1 MMDKAQAIDKF
12 WNSFGIPAFDQYT
25 IPDDKRNVFP
35 RITYSVYMDNF
46 DRPVVMNASLWYK
59 SKSWKEITQKTDEI
73 SKAIEEAYPI
83 TKAIDDGRLYITKGT
98 PWAQRMDDPED
109 DNIRRMYLTI
119 QVEYLTRW

>member
-1 MMDKAQAIDKF
+1 MDKAQAIDKF
-12 WNSFGIPAFDQYT
+12 WNGFGIPAYDQYCV
-25 IPDDKRNVFP
+25 PDKAPFP
-35 RITYSVYMDNF
+35 RITYSVYMDSF
-46 DRPVVMNASLWYK
+46 DKPVVMNASLWYK

-83 TKAIDDGRLYITKGT
+83 TAELDDGRVYITKGT

-109 DNIRRMYLTI
+109 DNIRRMYLTV

>member
-1 MMDKAQAIDKF
+1 MDKAQAIDKF
-12 WNSFGIPAFDQYT
+12 WNGFGIPAYDQYT
-25 IPDDKRNVFP
+25 VPEDAPFP

-46 DRPVVMNASLWYK
+46 DRPVVMNANLWYK

-83 TKAIDDGRLYITKGT
+83 TTEIDDGRLYTTKGN

-109 DNIRRMYLTI
+109 DQIRRMYLTI

>member
-1 MMDKAQAIDKF
+1 MDKAQAIDKF
-12 WNSFGIPAFDQYT
+12 WNGFGIPAYDQFT
-25 IPDDKRNVFP
+25 VPEDAPFP

-46 DRPVVMNASLWYK
+46 DRPVVMNANLWYK

-83 TKAIDDGRLYITKGT
+83 TTEIDDGRLYITKGN

-109 DNIRRMYLTI
+109 DQIRRMYLTI

>member
-1 MMDKAQAIDKF
+1 MDKAQAIDRF
-12 WNSFGIPAFDQYT
+12 WNSFDIPAYDQHT
-25 IPDDKRNVFP
+25 VPDDAPFP
-35 RITYSVYMDNF
+35 RITYSVYMDSF
-46 DRPVVMNASLWYK
+46 EKPVVMNASLWYK
-59 SKSWKEITQKTDEI
+59 SKSWKDITQKTDEI

-83 TKAIDDGRLYITKGT
+83 TAELDDGRVYITKGT